1 MASAKYIVV
10 EGPIGVGKTS
20 LARILAGEFQGRT
33 VFERVEDNPFL
44 PKFYKSRESYAFQN
58 QTFFLLNR
66 YQQQMELAQQDLF
79 NQNTV
84 ADYLFAK
91 DQIFAT
97 LTLSA
102 EELSLYQ
109 QIYALLNTRV
119 PKPDLVVYLQ
129 ARPEVLYKRVK
140 KRDKKFERGVTFEY
154 LTEVAQAYNQFF
166 FHYDETPLSRKSITW
181 ARGRSTIYRL
191 DPGSLDRDGCLKA
204 FGVGEQCGSSRG
216 VGLPD
221 PSGGPFFR
229 EERHGRED
237 YRTLYP
243 QNEAARRVD
252 HLPDGVRLFLR
263 AHPRR
268 GRGRNVAGR

>member
-1 MASAKYIVV
+1 MAKAKYIVV

-20 LARILAGEFQGRT
+20 LARILANEFQART
-33 VFERVEDNPFL
+33 IFERIEDNPFL
-44 PKFYKSRESYAFQN
+44 PKFYKSRETYAFQN

-66 YQQQMELAQQDLF
+66 YQQQMELAQHDLF
-79 NQNTV
+79 NQNTI

-140 KRDKKFERGVTFEY
+140 KRDKKYERGVTFEY
-154 LTEVAQAYNQFF
+154 LAEVAQAYNQYF
-166 FHYDETPLSRKSITW
+166 FHYDETPLLVVNTSEIDFVASSKDLADLIKE
-181 ARGRSTIYRL
+181 INNM
-191 DPGSLDRDGCLKA
+191 
-204 FGVGEQCGSSRG
+204 GVGTQHYIPLGSR
-216 VGLPD
+216 
-221 PSGGPFFR
+221 
-229 EERHGRED
+229 
-237 YRTLYP
+237 
-243 QNEAARRVD
+243 
-252 HLPDGVRLFLR
+252 
-263 AHPRR
+263 
-268 GRGRNVAGR
+268 

>member
-1 MASAKYIVV
+1 MPKAKYIVV

-20 LARILAGEFQGRT
+20 LAKILANEFQARMI
-33 VFERVEDNPFL
+33 FERIEDNPFL
-44 PKFYKSRESYAFQN
+44 PKFYQSRETYAFQN

-66 YQQQMELAQQDLF
+66 YQQQMELAQHDLF
-79 NQNTV
+79 NQNAI

-119 PKPDLVVYLQ
+119 PKPDMVVYLQ

-140 KRDKKFERGVTFEY
+140 KRDKKYERSVTFDY

-166 FHYDETPLSRKSITW
+166 FHYDETPLLVVNTSEIDFVASSKDLADLIKEINNMGSGTQHFIPL
-181 ARGRSTIYRL
+181 GYR
-191 DPGSLDRDGCLKA
+191 
-204 FGVGEQCGSSRG
+204 
-216 VGLPD
+216 
-221 PSGGPFFR
+221 
-229 EERHGRED
+229 
-237 YRTLYP
+237 
-243 QNEAARRVD
+243 
-252 HLPDGVRLFLR
+252 
-263 AHPRR
+263 
-268 GRGRNVAGR
+268 

>member
-1 MASAKYIVV
+1 MAKSKYIVV

-20 LARILAGEFQGRT
+20 LAKMLANEFQARM

-44 PKFYKSRESYAFQN
+44 PKFYKSREIYAFQN

-66 YQQQMELAQQDLF
+66 YQQQMELAQQNLF

-109 QIYALLNTRV
+109 QIYVLLNTRV

-154 LTEVAQAYNQFF
+154 LGEVAQAYNQYF
-166 FHYDETPLSRKSITW
+166 FHYDETPLLVVNTSEIDFVSSSKDLADLIKEINHMGSGTQHYIPLGSR
-181 ARGRSTIYRL
+181 
-191 DPGSLDRDGCLKA
+191 
-204 FGVGEQCGSSRG
+204 
-216 VGLPD
+216 
-221 PSGGPFFR
+221 
-229 EERHGRED
+229 
-237 YRTLYP
+237 
-243 QNEAARRVD
+243 
-252 HLPDGVRLFLR
+252 
-263 AHPRR
+263 
-268 GRGRNVAGR
+268 

>member
-1 MASAKYIVV
+1 MAKAKYIVV

-20 LARILAGEFQGRT
+20 LAKMLALEFQARK

-44 PKFYKSRESYAFQN
+44 PRFYKSRETYAFQN

-66 YQQQMELAQQDLF
+66 YQQQIELAQQNLF
-79 NQNTV
+79 EQNTV

-102 EELSLYQ
+102 EELNLYQ

-119 PKPDLVVYLQ
+119 PRPDLVVYLQ

-154 LTEVAQAYNQFF
+154 LSEVSQAYNQFF
-166 FHYDETPLSRKSITW
+166 FHYDETPLLVINTSEIDFVSISEHLADLIKEINNMGSGTQHYIPLGSR
-181 ARGRSTIYRL
+181 
-191 DPGSLDRDGCLKA
+191 
-204 FGVGEQCGSSRG
+204 
-216 VGLPD
+216 
-221 PSGGPFFR
+221 
-229 EERHGRED
+229 
-237 YRTLYP
+237 
-243 QNEAARRVD
+243 
-252 HLPDGVRLFLR
+252 
-263 AHPRR
+263 
-268 GRGRNVAGR
+268 